1 MSATLDL
8 INAIQ
13 SGDSIEIE
21 NNFNAIM
28 AAKVSD
34 KLDALRTEVSK
45 NMFNDAQEESE
56 QLEPEDGEVTEE

>member
-56 QLEPEDGEVTEE
+56 QLEPEVGEVTEE